1 MGKQGKKKKKPA
13 QWMQARELEFAGE
26 QQEYGVITKILGD
39 FRYDLNVPNT
49 GKDVRGRLRGSIR
62 KRTRISIGDC
72 VLFSYREFDEKT
84 VDIIHAYKDDEKSK
98 LMRYG
103 EIKPPENNT
112 EVVDGFEFSLDEI

>member
-1 MGKQGKKKKKPA
+1 MS
-13 QWMQARELEFAGE
+13 QARELEFAGE

-39 FRYDLNVPNT
+39 FRYELNVPNT

-62 KRTRISIGDC
+62 KKTRITIGDC

-84 VDIIHAYKDDEKSK
+84 VDIIHAYKDDEKAK

-112 EVVDGFEFSLDEI
+112 EVVDGVEFSLDEI